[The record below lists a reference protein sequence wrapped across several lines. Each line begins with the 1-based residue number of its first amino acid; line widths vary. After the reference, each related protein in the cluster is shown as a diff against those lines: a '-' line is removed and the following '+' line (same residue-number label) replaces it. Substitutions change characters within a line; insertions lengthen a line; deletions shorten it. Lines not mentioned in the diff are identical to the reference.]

1 MGAFIITFTEGDPM
15 LREDIFELIEYVDKE
30 RAIVNMYTP
39 GTEMTP
45 KAAQKAERSRII
57 QSTDKHLTLLT
68 LKNMMRSA
76 GLMVLLKKL
85 LLR

>member
-1 MGAFIITFTEGDPM
+1 M

-45 KAAQKAERSRII
+45 KAAKKLKEQII
-57 QSTDKHLTLLT
+57 QSTDKHLLY
-68 LKNMMRSA
+68 
-76 GLMVLLKKL
+76 
-85 LLR
+85 